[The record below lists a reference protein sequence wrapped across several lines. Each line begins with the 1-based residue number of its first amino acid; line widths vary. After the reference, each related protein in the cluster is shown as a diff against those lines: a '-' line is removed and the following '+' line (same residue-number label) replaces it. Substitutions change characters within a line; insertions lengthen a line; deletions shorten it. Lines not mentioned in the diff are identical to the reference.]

1 VTLDLGVCVL
11 RPWRRGD
18 EASLAQH
25 ADNSAVSRNL
35 KDTFPHP
42 YTLADAEAWIG
53 RNVDAERL
61 TNFAIIVD
69 DAAVGGIGII
79 AGTDVDRRSA
89 EIGYWL
95 AEPYWGRGIATAAL
109 RAVTEWAFA
118 TFDLVRLQADVY
130 EWNPASA
137 RVLEKAGY
145 TLEGRQ
151 RKGVT
156 KDGVTMDRLVYV
168 IVREE

>member
-1 VTLDLGVCVL
+1 M
-11 RPWRRGD
+11 
-18 EASLAQH
+18 
-25 ADNSAVSRNL
+25 
-35 KDTFPHP
+35 
-42 YTLADAEAWIG
+42 
-53 RNVDAERL
+53 
-61 TNFAIIVD
+61 
-69 DAAVGGIGII
+69 
-79 AGTDVDRRSA
+79 
-89 EIGYWL
+89 
-95 AEPYWGRGIATAAL
+95 AEPYWGRGIATTAL
-109 RAVTEWAFA
+109 QAVTEWAFA

>member
-1 VTLDLGVCVL
+1 MTVDLGICGL

-18 EASLAQH
+18 EASLARH
-25 ADNSAVSRNL
+25 ANDRAVWRNL

-42 YTLADAEAWIG
+42 YTLRDAEEWIA
-53 RNVDAERL
+53 RNLDAEWL
-61 TNFAIIVD
+61 ANFAITVD
-69 DAAVGGIGII
+69 DAAVGGIGIEP
-79 AGTDVDRRSA
+79 GTGVDRRSA

-95 AEPYWGRGIATAAL
+95 AEPFWGRGIATAAL
-109 RAVTEWAFA
+109 KAVTEWAFS
-118 TFDLVRLQADVY
+118 TYDLVRLHAGVY

-145 TLEGRQ
+145 TLEGRL
-151 RKGVT
+151 RRSVT
-156 KDGVTMDRLVYV
+156 KDGVTMDKLLYA